1 MSEVTESEVIPD
13 VTEPV
18 VTEPDITKPE
28 VVSDVSESIPEPEV
42 TEPDVTE
49 PDVTEPEPVI
59 EIILPAPDPLIIQL
73 QDCTKFAL
81 FIGLNYNNQ
90 LVNRITTIDDA
101 YTEITSKYNYDA
113 SNTLV
118 LYEPNYEQLIKTL
131 HTLVGYSPH
140 LTEIIIYY
148 SGYGTAQMDKVMIAS
163 GSELNQGNFVP
174 EQRFCQTI
182 DIVSI
187 LKSSCCKTMCVL
199 DTCPIEPGIPI
210 RWGADVYGH
219 IKIIVIQESD
229 ELSTNKTALIQKMI
243 QSYLH
248 IRELVVP
255 L

>member
-1 MSEVTESEVIPD
+1 MSD

-18 VTEPDITKPE
+18 VTEPDVVFDVTEPE
-28 VVSDVSESIPEPEV
+28 VTEPEVIPDVTEPDVTESIPEPEV
-42 TEPDVTE
+42 TEQV
-49 PDVTEPEPVI
+49 

-81 FIGLNYNNQ
+81 FVGLNYNNQ
-90 LVNRITTIDDA
+90 LVNRITTIDAA

-118 LYEPNYEQLIKTL
+118 LYEPTYEQITKTL
-131 HTLVGYSPH
+131 QTLIGYSPH
-140 LTEIIIYY
+140 LTEIIVYY
-148 SGYGTAQMDKVMIAS
+148 SGYGTTQMDKVMIAS
-163 GSELNQGNFVP
+163 GSELNQGNFVS

-182 DIVSI
+182 DMVSI

-199 DTCPIEPGIPI
+199 DTCPMEPGIPI

-248 IRELVVP
+248 ITQN
-255 L
+255 

>member
-1 MSEVTESEVIPD
+1 MSDVTSELVLQEPIPEVIPD
-13 VTEPV
+13 VTEP
-18 VTEPDITKPE
+18 
-28 VVSDVSESIPEPEV
+28 
-42 TEPDVTE
+42 DVTE
-49 PDVTEPEPVI
+49 PAVVSDIIESMPEPEVTEPEPVI
-59 EIILPAPDPLIIQL
+59 EIILPAPDPLMIQL

-81 FIGLNYNNQ
+81 FVGLNYNNQ
-90 LVNRITTIDDA
+90 LVNRITTIDAA

-118 LYEPNYEQLIKTL
+118 LYEPNYETLMKTL
-131 HTLVGYSPH
+131 QTLVGYSPH

-148 SGYGTAQMDKVMIAS
+148 SGYGTVQMDKVMILS
-163 GSELNQGNFVP
+163 TN
-174 EQRFCQTI
+174 QTI
-182 DIVSI
+182 DMVSI
-187 LKSSCCKTMCVL
+187 LKSSYCKTMCVL
-199 DTCPIEPGIPI
+199 DTCPMEPGIPI

>member
-1 MSEVTESEVIPD
+1 MSD

-59 EIILPAPDPLIIQL
+59 EIILPAPDPLMIQL

-131 HTLVGYSPH
+131 HTLVVYSPH
-140 LTEIIIYY
+140 
-148 SGYGTAQMDKVMIAS
+148 
-163 GSELNQGNFVP
+163 
-174 EQRFCQTI
+174 
-182 DIVSI
+182 
-187 LKSSCCKTMCVL
+187 
-199 DTCPIEPGIPI
+199 
-210 RWGADVYGH
+210 
-219 IKIIVIQESD
+219 
-229 ELSTNKTALIQKMI
+229 
-243 QSYLH
+243 
-248 IRELVVP
+248 
-255 L
+255 